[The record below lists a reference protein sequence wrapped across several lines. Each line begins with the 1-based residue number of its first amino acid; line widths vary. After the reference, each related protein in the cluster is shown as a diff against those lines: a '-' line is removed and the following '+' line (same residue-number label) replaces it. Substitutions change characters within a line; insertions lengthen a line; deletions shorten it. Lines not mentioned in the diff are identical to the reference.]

1 MPSQSACARA
11 ASASCPQPRRA
22 FAAASRAA
30 AQLPLSTVDTYSGGI
45 GRSVHVWYQ
54 L

>member
-1 MPSQSACARA
+1 MPSHSCRARA
-11 ASASCPQPRRA
+11 ASASRPQPRRA
-22 FAAASRAA
+22 FAAVSRAA

>member
-1 MPSQSACARA
+1 MPSQSICARV
-11 ASASCPQPRRA
+11 ASASRPQPRRA
-22 FAAASRAA
+22 FAAVSRAA